1 VDFCSNLEQ
10 GFGATTTYSEE
21 LFSNP
26 IDSLPQGL
34 LPSMKAF
41 LLAGGHGT
49 RLKPLTDGIPKC
61 LLPIRGIPMLQIWF
75 ELCRRHGIDEVLI
88 NLHSHAE
95 AVRRF
100 IEENKNGLR
109 VHLFEEEIL
118 LGSAGT
124 LLANRHWVRK
134 ETAFWVFYADVL
146 TTADM
151 NHMLDFHRRRA
162 QIATIGVSEVPDP
175 TRCGIVQLDELG
187 IVRAFVEKPT
197 VPFSHL
203 AFSGLML
210 ATPHLLDDIPEHSP
224 VDLGLHVLPRLVGR
238 MAAYRISDYLLD
250 IGTPENYRAA
260 QLNWPGIVNSRI
272 AQARQ
277 C

>member
-1 VDFCSNLEQ
+1 
-10 GFGATTTYSEE
+10 
-21 LFSNP
+21 
-26 IDSLPQGL
+26 
-34 LPSMKAF
+34 MKAF

-49 RLKPLTDGIPKC
+49 RLKPLTDSIPKC
-61 LLPIRGIPMLQIWF
+61 LLPICGIPMLQIWF
-75 ELCRRHGIDEVLI
+75 DLCRRYGIDEVLI

-95 AVRRF
+95 AVRRC
-100 IEENKNGLR
+100 IEENKNGLK
-109 VHLFEEEIL
+109 VHLFEEETL

-124 LLANRHWVRK
+124 LLANRKWVK
-134 ETAFWVFYADVL
+134 DEVSFWVFYADVL
-146 TTADM
+146 TTADL
-151 NHMLDFHRRRA
+151 NRMLEFHRSHA
-162 QIATIGVSEVPDP
+162 QIATIGISEVPDP

-187 IVRAFVEKPT
+187 IVRTFVEKPA

-210 ATPHLLDDIPEHSP
+210 ATPLLLDAIPEHSP

-238 MAAYRISDYLLD
+238 MAAYRIADYLLD

-272 AQARQ
+272 TQARS

>member
-1 VDFCSNLEQ
+1 
-10 GFGATTTYSEE
+10 
-21 LFSNP
+21 
-26 IDSLPQGL
+26 
-34 LPSMKAF
+34 MKAF
-41 LLAGGHGT
+41 LLAGGQGT
-49 RLKPLTDGIPKC
+49 RLKPLTDGVPKC

-75 ELCRRHGIDEVLI
+75 ELCRRYGIDEVLI
-88 NLHSHAE
+88 NLHSHAK

-100 IEENKNGLR
+100 IEENRNGLT

-124 LLANRHWVRK
+124 LLANRQWVR
-134 ETAFWVFYADVL
+134 EEASFWVFYADVL

-151 NHMLDFHRRRA
+151 NHMLDFHRCRA
-162 QIATIGVSEVPDP
+162 PIATIGVSEVPDP
-175 TRCGIVQLDELG
+175 SSCGIVQIDELG
-187 IVRAFVEKPT
+187 IVRNFVEKPA
-197 VPFSHL
+197 VPLSHL

-210 ATPHLLDDIPEHSP
+210 ATPLLLDAIPEHSP
-224 VDLGLHVLPRLVGR
+224 VDLGFHVLPRLVGR
-238 MAAYRISDYLLD
+238 MAAYRIADYLLD

-272 AQARQ
+272 SEARP